1 MANQRSDAKKNGENG
16 ISGLI
21 NGLTGL
27 LGALGDLAEKGEQL
41 EQLKSLQSEDGRTR
55 VESSFRVRT
64 LSDAAGGNTRSAT
77 PRPEP
82 VSRPEKVKAAPVT
95 EVREPQVDVFEE
107 EDHVLVVVEMPGIP
121 AGSAR
126 FQIDG
131 DVLTVDGENGAKR
144 YHGETLLPRAFEAD
158 AMTISANAGVF
169 ELRLAG

>member
-1 MANQRSDAKKNGENG
+1 MANERSDAKKNGESG

-64 LSDAAGGNTRSAT
+64 LSDAAGGNGRSAA
-77 PRPEP
+77 PKPEP
-82 VSRPEKVKAAPVT
+82 VNRPEKVKAAPVT

-131 DVLTVDGENGAKR
+131 DVLTVDGESGAKR
-144 YHGETLLPRAFEAD
+144 YHGETLLPRAFESD